1 MLNVPAGRI
10 LRFAPALAAAAV
22 IVAVSCLTRVFLA
35 LRPDV
40 TVTWGFAGWA
50 GIFGFGLLFDVLGAL
65 YLVAPLVLWLALAPD
80 RIARNRLHRASMVL
94 AVFAFAYGA
103 LFLAVAEWLFWDEF
117 FSRFNFIAV
126 DYLLYTTEVLGNIR
140 QSYPV
145 GTVLL
150 ALLLPAAAITALL
163 VRRVWRWSGEPLGW
177 RPALLALLAYSGA
190 VAATVGFFNID
201 LKNFS
206 TEDAANDLAGNG
218 VYEFFAANY
227 RNELSYD
234 RHYATLPLAEAVAK
248 VRAALEEDGGRL
260 LSPGGEGFERKV
272 SSGRPERRLNVV
284 LISVESLG
292 AEFLGAYGDS
302 RGLTPNLDRLARES
316 LWFAKVFATGNR
328 TVRGM
333 EALALALPPP
343 PGQSIVRRPNNGG
356 LFSLG
361 SVFASKG
368 YTALFAY
375 GGYGYFDNMNAFFEA
390 NGYRAIDRRNIPS
403 DRIEVETIWGVADEH
418 LFDYVLEEIDRE
430 RSARPGHPVFAH
442 VMTTS
447 NHRPFV
453 YPSGRIDIPSG
464 TGRDGA
470 VKYTDYA
477 IGRFIEQARA
487 RPWFGDTVF
496 VIVADHG
503 ANARSGMQIPVDKYL
518 IPLLVYSPRHVAPR
532 RIDRLTS
539 QIDIAP
545 TLLGLLDFSYTS
557 KFFGRDILHAPPAS
571 DRAFVANYQ
580 TLGYL
585 KGDRMVVLQPKKKVE
600 VFRMSKDMTHRE
612 PLQDPALAREAIS
625 FYQVASHVFRS
636 GLYRNEAP
644 QPPGRH
650 AGADIAG
657 GGGS

>member
-40 TVTWGFAGWA
+40 AVTWGFAGWA
-50 GIFGFGLLFDVLGAL
+50 GIFGFGLLFDVLAAL
-65 YLVAPLVLWLALAPD
+65 YLVAPLVLWLALVPD
-80 RIARNRLHRASMVL
+80 RIARSRLHRASMVL
-94 AVFAFAYGA
+94 AVFALAYGA

-145 GTVLL
+145 GTILL
-150 ALLLPAAAITALL
+150 ALLLPAGAITAPLA
-163 VRRVWRWSGEPLGW
+163 RRVWRWSGEPLGW

-201 LKNFS
+201 LKK
-206 TEDAANDLAGNG
+206 
-218 VYEFFAANY
+218 FFAANY

-343 PGQSIVRRPNNGG
+343 PGQSIVRRPNNAG

-403 DRIEVETIWGVADEH
+403 VRIEVEAIWV
-418 LFDYVLEEIDRE
+418 
-430 RSARPGHPVFAH
+430 
-442 VMTTS
+442 
-447 NHRPFV
+447 
-453 YPSGRIDIPSG
+453 
-464 TGRDGA
+464 
-470 VKYTDYA
+470 
-477 IGRFIEQARA
+477 
-487 RPWFGDTVF
+487 
-496 VIVADHG
+496 
-503 ANARSGMQIPVDKYL
+503 
-518 IPLLVYSPRHVAPR
+518 
-532 RIDRLTS
+532 
-539 QIDIAP
+539 
-545 TLLGLLDFSYTS
+545 
-557 KFFGRDILHAPPAS
+557 
-571 DRAFVANYQ
+571 
-580 TLGYL
+580 
-585 KGDRMVVLQPKKKVE
+585 
-600 VFRMSKDMTHRE
+600 
-612 PLQDPALAREAIS
+612 
-625 FYQVASHVFRS
+625 
-636 GLYRNEAP
+636 
-644 QPPGRH
+644 
-650 AGADIAG
+650 
-657 GGGS
+657 